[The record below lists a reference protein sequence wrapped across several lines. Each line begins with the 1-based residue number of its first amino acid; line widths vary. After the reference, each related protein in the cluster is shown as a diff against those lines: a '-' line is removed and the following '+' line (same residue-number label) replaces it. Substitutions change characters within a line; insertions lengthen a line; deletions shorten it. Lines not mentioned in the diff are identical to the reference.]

1 MKRRN
6 IVRIC
11 SFAVFAVAA
20 LTAFAVTGA
29 VKSNNYQTQLEASYQ
44 RNLTQLSECLDSI
57 ETSLAKSQYATSS
70 DMMNRISGNLYSA
83 CCTAKNALSSLPIS
97 QLNLSGAY
105 KFLSQAGD

>member
-44 RNLTQLSECLDSI
+44 RNLTQLSE
-57 ETSLAKSQYATSS
+57 
-70 DMMNRISGNLYSA
+70 
-83 CCTAKNALSSLPIS
+83 
-97 QLNLSGAY
+97 
-105 KFLSQAGD
+105 